1 MYDCPIPRTTYK
13 HKEVT
18 CFCSSTS
25 ISTISH
31 LKPSFLASLT
41 MEIEADHAQVTKTQH
56 ADLARKYKLHGPKIE
71 QIWRSFDQIQRV
83 NVFKVGVV
91 EDGYLKHSQDQSI
104 GAPWKIVP
112 EMNLHD
118 ITTEPEYLLDHLR
131 HRATTSLLHQYRV
144 GNHDGPGDC
153 MFILEN
159 MRDKNLRHTHSFK
172 HCFTGFYDEETYGQS
187 FKATTAVNY
196 REIITKI
203 ASEIKGRTVVS
214 QEVGE
219 LVLSRQLHTL
229 IHLNILV
236 ADILDAGSTT
246 KSTKPRPKKS
256 NKAVISALSSLSIV
270 DCQEKLSLD
279 DIINNSL
286 DQKTAV
292 GDYLVLCCSESFI
305 LQHMVNG
312 WYFSRPE
319 LVPDEKG
326 RIIPWLADKYI
337 NSSIFELIHNMATG
351 AATWDYI
358 HRLLQLL
365 AKKPDDKIAST
376 ILLQEAS
383 NVAHLEFFRVQKV
396 FKRYAAL
403 GTGTKYFKRVSGKYD
418 NGSAR
423 VLLKQDPELL
433 TRENSQ
439 LSYVLRLCSP
449 GIDVTNALPWIKKL
463 EDLYRLH
470 PIELSEVHDGVL
482 DAFDDL
488 AVIVRFFE
496 ILSATVTLPEKNA
509 RRGQIYASRLR
520 NLLGELEP
528 LKHEV
533 DLSKFAVPME
543 NLLEPGMTEGA
554 IDALDQFTAERMG
567 TRTGFLY
574 QDLVDDC
581 VSQVQAHYEQQKD
594 RVAQI
599 GKKPP
604 KSFEDPAYKT
614 MGPDILIQQRRQKDK
629 TRPTSVSH
637 CDLNQDN
644 TESTQAGT
652 EELPRVFKVNKN
664 TAQVFSTMF
673 AKSEARGSLSWISFE
688 TAMVDLGFSVIP
700 KFGSVYTFSP
710 AGKNV
715 GYEKSITFHRPHKS
729 EIEGWKLV
737 MFASRL
743 KRVYGWNEQSFKVI

>member
-31 LKPSFLASLT
+31 LKPSFLASPT
-41 MEIEADHAQVTKTQH
+41 METEADHAQVTKTQH

-71 QIWRSFDQIQRV
+71 QIWRSFDQSQRV

-91 EDGYLKHSQDQSI
+91 EDGYLKHSKDQSI

-118 ITTEPEYLLDHLR
+118 ITTEPEHLLDYLR
-131 HRATTSLLHQYRV
+131 YRATTSLLHQYRV
-144 GNHDGPGDC
+144 GIHDGPGDC
-153 MFILEN
+153 MFILES
-159 MRDKNLRHTHSFK
+159 MRDKNLRHIHDFK
-172 HCFTGFYDEETYGQS
+172 YCLTRFYDEDTYGQS
-187 FKATTAVNY
+187 YKATTAANY
-196 REIITKI
+196 REITHTLAFAFEKR
-203 ASEIKGRTVVS
+203 AVVS

-219 LVLSRQLHTL
+219 FVLTRQLHTL
-229 IHLNILV
+229 MHLNVLV

-256 NKAVISALSSLSIV
+256 NKTVISALSSLSIV

-292 GDYLVLCCSESFI
+292 SDYLVLCCSESVV
-305 LQHMVNG
+305 LEHMANG

-319 LVPDEKG
+319 LIPDERG
-326 RIIPWLADKYI
+326 RILPWLADKYI
-337 NSSIFELIHNMATG
+337 NTSIFELIHNMATG
-351 AATWDYI
+351 AATWDYM

-365 AKKPDDKIAST
+365 AEKPDDKIAST

-383 NVAHLEFFRVQKV
+383 NVAHLEFCRVQQV
-396 FKRYAAL
+396 LKRYAAL
-403 GTGTKYFKRVSGKYD
+403 GTSTKYFKRVSGKYD

-423 VLLKQDPELL
+423 VLLKEDPELL
-433 TRENSQ
+433 TRENPQ

-488 AVIVRFFE
+488 AVIVRFVE
-496 ILSATVTLPEKNA
+496 ILSANPKNS
-509 RRGQIYASRLR
+509 RRGQIYASRLK

-567 TRTGFLY
+567 TRTGILY

-581 VSQVQAHYEQQKD
+581 VYQVQTHYEQQKD

-599 GKKPP
+599 RKKPP
-604 KSFEDPAYKT
+604 KTFEDPAYET
-614 MGPDILIQQRRQKDK
+614 MGRDILIQQRRQKDK
-629 TRPTSVSH
+629 TRPINVSPY
-637 CDLNQDN
+637 DLTQDK
-644 TESTQAGT
+644 TELTQAGT
-652 EELPRVFKVNKN
+652 EELPQVFKVNKN
-664 TAQVFSTMF
+664 TAHVFSTMF
-673 AKSEARGSLSWISFE
+673 AKSEARGSVSWISFE
-688 TAMVDLGFSVIP
+688 IAMVDLGFSVIP

-710 AGKNV
+710 PAKDV
-715 GYEKSITFHRPHKS
+715 GRMKSITFHRPHKS

-743 KRVYGWNEQSFKVI
+743 KRVYGWNEQSFKII

>member
-1 MYDCPIPRTTYK
+1 
-13 HKEVT
+13 
-18 CFCSSTS
+18 
-25 ISTISH
+25 
-31 LKPSFLASLT
+31 
-41 MEIEADHAQVTKTQH
+41 MESEADHAQVTKNQH
-56 ADLARKYKLHGPKIE
+56 ADLARKFKLHGPKIE
-71 QIWRSFDQIQRV
+71 RIWRSFDQSQRV
-83 NVFKVGVV
+83 NVFKVSVV
-91 EDGYLKHSQDQSI
+91 EDRYLKHSKDQSV
-104 GAPWKIVP
+104 GARSKFVP

-118 ITTEPEYLLDHLR
+118 ITTEPQYLLDHLR

-144 GNHDGPGDC
+144 GIHDGPGDC
-153 MFILEN
+153 MFVLEN

-172 HCFTGFYDEETYGQS
+172 HCFTGSYDEETYG
-187 FKATTAVNY
+187 
-196 REIITKI
+196 
-203 ASEIKGRTVVS
+203 RTVVS
-214 QEVGE
+214 READE
-219 LVLSRQLHTL
+219 LVLNRQLHTL
-229 IHLNILV
+229 IHLNTLV
-236 ADILDAGSTT
+236 AGILDAEPAT
-246 KSTKPRPKKS
+246 KSTKPQPKKS

-292 GDYLVLCCSESFI
+292 SDYLVFCCSESFI

-319 LVPDEKG
+319 LIPDEKG
-326 RIIPWLADKYI
+326 RILPWLADKHI
-337 NSSIFELIHNMATG
+337 NTSIFELIHNMATG
-351 AATWDYI
+351 VAIWDHI

-376 ILLQEAS
+376 ILLQKAS
-383 NVAHLEFFRVQKV
+383 NVAHLEFFRAQKV

-403 GTGTKYFKRVSGKYD
+403 GTGKKYFKRVSGKYD

-433 TRENSQ
+433 TGENPQ

-449 GIDVTNALPWIKKL
+449 RIDVTNALPWVKKL

-470 PIELSEVHDGVL
+470 PIELSEMHD
-482 DAFDDL
+482 
-488 AVIVRFFE
+488 AVIVRFVE

-509 RRGQIYASRLR
+509 RRGPIYVSRLK

-533 DLSKFAVPME
+533 DLLKFAVPME
-543 NLLEPGMTEGA
+543 NLLEPGMIEGA
-554 IDALDQFTAERMG
+554 IDVLDQFTAERLG

-581 VSQVQAHYEQQKD
+581 VSQVQAHYNQQKD

-604 KSFEDPAYKT
+604 KSFEDPAYET

-629 TRPTSVSH
+629 TRPTNVSPY
-637 CDLNQDN
+637 DLTQDD

-652 EELPRVFKVNKN
+652 EELPRIFKANKN

-673 AKSEARGSLSWISFE
+673 AKSEARGSVSWISFE

-700 KFGSVYTFSP
+700 KFGWVYTFSP
-710 AGKNV
+710 AKKDV
-715 GYEKSITFHRPHKS
+715 GHEKSITFHRPHKS

-737 MFASRL
+737 MFTNRL
-743 KRVYGWNEQSFKVI
+743 KRVYGWNEQSFKAI

>member
-1 MYDCPIPRTTYK
+1 
-13 HKEVT
+13 
-18 CFCSSTS
+18 
-25 ISTISH
+25 
-31 LKPSFLASLT
+31 
-41 MEIEADHAQVTKTQH
+41 METEADHAQVTKTQH

-71 QIWRSFDQIQRV
+71 QIWRSFDQSQRV
-83 NVFKVGVV
+83 NVFKVSVV
-91 EDGYLKHSQDQSI
+91 EDRCLKHSKDQSV
-104 GAPWKIVP
+104 GARSKFVS

-118 ITTEPEYLLDHLR
+118 ITSEPEYLLDHLR
-131 HRATTSLLHQYRV
+131 NRAATSLLHQYRV
-144 GNHDGPGDC
+144 GIHDGPGDC
-153 MFILEN
+153 I
-159 MRDKNLRHTHSFK
+159 FK

-187 FKATTAVNY
+187 FKATTGANY

-214 QEVGE
+214 REVGE
-219 LVLSRQLHTL
+219 LVLNRQLHTL

-236 ADILDAGSTT
+236 ADILDAGSAT
-246 KSTKPRPKKS
+246 KSTKPQPKKS

-270 DCQEKLSLD
+270 DCQEKVSLD

-292 GDYLVLCCSESFI
+292 SDYLGLCCSESFI
-305 LQHMVNG
+305 LQHMVNS

-319 LVPDEKG
+319 LIPDEKG
-326 RIIPWLADKYI
+326 RILPWLADKHI
-337 NSSIFELIHNMATG
+337 NTSIFELIHNMATG
-351 AATWDYI
+351 VATWDYI

-383 NVAHLEFFRVQKV
+383 NVAHLEFFR
-396 FKRYAAL
+396 
-403 GTGTKYFKRVSGKYD
+403 YFKRVSGKYD
-418 NGSAR
+418 NVSAR

-433 TRENSQ
+433 TRENPQ

-449 GIDVTNALPWIKKL
+449 GIDVTNALPWVKKL
-463 EDLYRLH
+463 EELYRLH
-470 PIELSEVHDGVL
+470 PIELREVHDGVV

-488 AVIVRFFE
+488 AVIVRFVE

-509 RRGQIYASRLR
+509 RRGQIYASRLK

-533 DLSKFAVPME
+533 DLSKFAVPIG

-574 QDLVDDC
+574 QDFVDDC

-604 KSFEDPAYKT
+604 KSFEDPAYET
-614 MGPDILIQQRRQKDK
+614 MQRTQKDK
-629 TRPTSVSH
+629 TRPTNVSPY
-637 CDLNQDN
+637 DLTQDD

-652 EELPRVFKVNKN
+652 EELPRIFKVNKN
-664 TAQVFSTMF
+664 TARVFSTMF
-673 AKSEARGSLSWISFE
+673 AKSEARGSVSWISFE

-700 KFGSVYTFSP
+700 KFGWVYTFSP
-710 AGKNV
+710 AGKDV
-715 GYEKSITFHRPHKS
+715 GHEKSITFHRPHKS
-729 EIEGWKLV
+729 VIEGWKLV

-743 KRVYGWNEQSFKVI
+743 TRVIGWNEQSFKVI

>member
-1 MYDCPIPRTTYK
+1 
-13 HKEVT
+13 
-18 CFCSSTS
+18 
-25 ISTISH
+25 
-31 LKPSFLASLT
+31 
-41 MEIEADHAQVTKTQH
+41 
-56 ADLARKYKLHGPKIE
+56 
-71 QIWRSFDQIQRV
+71 
-83 NVFKVGVV
+83 
-91 EDGYLKHSQDQSI
+91 
-104 GAPWKIVP
+104 
-112 EMNLHD
+112 MNLHD
-118 ITTEPEYLLDHLR
+118 IIAEPEYLLDHLR
-131 HRATTSLLHQYRV
+131 YRATTSLFYQYRV
-144 GNHDGPGDC
+144 GIHDGPGDY

-172 HCFTGFYDEETYGQS
+172 
-187 FKATTAVNY
+187 ATTAVNY
-196 REIITKI
+196 PEIITKI

-214 QEVGE
+214 REVGK
-219 LVLSRQLHTL
+219 LVPKRQLHTL

-236 ADILDAGSTT
+236 ADILDARSTT

-292 GDYLVLCCSESFI
+292 SDYLVDGNLYLTRRARI
-305 LQHMVNG
+305 L
-312 WYFSRPE
+312 
-319 LVPDEKG
+319 
-326 RIIPWLADKYI
+326 PWLADKYI
-337 NSSIFELIHNMATG
+337 NTSIFELIHNTATG

-365 AKKPDDKIAST
+365 AKKPDDKIASK

-383 NVAHLEFFRVQKV
+383 NVAHLEFFIIQKV

-403 GTGTKYFKRVSGKYD
+403 GTGSKYFKRVSGKYD

-423 VLLKQDPELL
+423 
-433 TRENSQ
+433 
-439 LSYVLRLCSP
+439 
-449 GIDVTNALPWIKKL
+449 KL

-470 PIELSEVHDGVL
+470 PIELSEVHGGVL
-482 DAFDDL
+482 DTFDDL
-488 AVIVRFFE
+488 AVIVRFVE

-509 RRGQIYASRLR
+509 RRGQIYASRLK

-533 DLSKFAVPME
+533 DLSKFAVPTE

-567 TRTGFLY
+567 TMTGSLY

-581 VSQVQAHYEQQKD
+581 VSQ
-594 RVAQI
+594 
-599 GKKPP
+599 
-604 KSFEDPAYKT
+604 FEDPAYET
-614 MGPDILIQQRRQKDK
+614 MGPDILIQQRRHKDK
-629 TRPTSVSH
+629 ARPTNVSPY
-637 CDLNQDN
+637 DLTQDD
-644 TESTQAGT
+644 TESAQAGT

-664 TAQVFSTMF
+664 TAQVFCTIF
-673 AKSEARGSLSWISFE
+673 AKSEARGSVSWILFE

-700 KFGSVYTFSP
+700 RFGSIHTFSP
-710 AGKNV
+710 AGMDV
-715 GYEKSITFHRPHKS
+715 GHEKSITFHRPHKS

-743 KRVYGWNEQSFKVI
+743 KRVYGWIEQPFKMV